1 MAQVKPGP
9 LLPVRLVEP
18 RVRGEIVNNLKAVRA
33 YAESQAA
40 GDKEASNCDS
50 EGLETAEVV

>member
-1 MAQVKPGP
+1 MQVKPGP